1 MHKLGLWSFTWADY
15 FSDLDVAAC
24 VFKENGPI
32 ETFDVAFESSQ
43 NKQQYGT
50 KITGTEVREKS
61 YDD

>member
-32 ETFDVAFESSQ
+32 ETFDVALKAHRISNNMVPKLPAQ
-43 NKQQYGT
+43 K
-50 KITGTEVREKS
+50 
-61 YDD
+61 